1 MPSVKVGL
9 NSEPL
14 FQRVPT
20 GAAVYTL
27 ALCRGLADVGHATD
41 LVLFHAEH
49 ALVPAD
55 VEQLPMQRCSFGI
68 ERDDLYRAWA
78 ESRRPAPQSVCGPL
92 DVVHAPGPTVPP
104 AGGAGLVV
112 TVHDL
117 APLRFPDRYPR
128 ATRLTLRRGMKA
140 AAREA
145 DRIICPSESTAA
157 EVEELLGVHRE
168 RLRVVPHGVDVPVE
182 DDVAARQF
190 LQRRG
195 IPEPYVLWVGTQE
208 ERKNVSAVLDAFA
221 LLARRHRDVTLVLH
235 GPAGW
240 LGEEVGTGIRRR
252 RLERRV
258 LASEGSLTRDE
269 LAALYSRAAVFVFP
283 SLYEGFG
290 LPVLEAMAS
299 GTPVVASNRSAIP
312 ESAGDAGVLVDPT
325 DPGAL
330 SSAMSELLGDP
341 ERREQLVARGRE
353 RVATFTWEATARR
366 TWSVYEELG

>member
-27 ALCRGLADVGHATD
+27 ALCRGLADIGHATD

-49 ALVPAD
+49 PLVPAD

-78 ESRRPAPQSVCGPL
+78 ENRRPAPQSVCGPL

-128 ATRLTLRRGMKA
+128 ATRMALRRGMKA

-168 RLRVVPHGVDVPVE
+168 RLRVVPHGVVLPVD
-182 DDVAARQF
+182 DDVAAEQF

-195 IPEPYVLWVGTQE
+195 ISEPYVLWVGTQE

-221 LLARRHRDVTLVLH
+221 LLARRDRRVTLVLH

-240 LGEEVGTGIRRR
+240 LGEEVGAGIRRR
-252 RLERRV
+252 RLEPRV
-258 LASEGSLTRDE
+258 QASEGSLTRDE

-330 SSAMSELLGDP
+330 ASAMAELLGDP
-341 ERREQLVARGRE
+341 ERREQLIGRGRE
-353 RVATFTWEATARR
+353 RAATFTWEATARR
-366 TWSVYEELG
+366 TWAVYEELA